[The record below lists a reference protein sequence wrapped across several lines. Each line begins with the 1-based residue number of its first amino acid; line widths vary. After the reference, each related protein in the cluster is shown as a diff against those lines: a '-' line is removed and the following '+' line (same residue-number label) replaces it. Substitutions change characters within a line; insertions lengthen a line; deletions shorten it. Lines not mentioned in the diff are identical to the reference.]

1 MQEFRVRNAK
11 LYASRTVIE
20 YVAIRGAPLK
30 YVIPAIA
37 ALLLA
42 ACATTSIPREAEAVR
57 DFVALSGL
65 ERIEAIRMY
74 RQLRYG
80 YVNDYF
86 VIVVAGER
94 HYLVEFTARCYSLRA
109 KTFTAAMVDHRHDPS
124 YLIEKDTIRGC
135 VVGKIYEATPEQ
147 LIEVKQLSRSIRD
160 QDRVPSEA

>member
-1 MQEFRVRNAK
+1 M
-11 LYASRTVIE
+11 
-20 YVAIRGAPLK
+20 K
-30 YVIPAIA
+30 YLIPVVA

-42 ACATTSIPREAEAVR
+42 ACGSTSTPREAEAVR

-65 ERIEAIRMY
+65 DRTEAIRMY

-86 VIVVAGER
+86 VIVISGER

-109 KTFTAAMVDHRHDPS
+109 KTFTAAMVDQRHDPS

-135 VVGKIYEATPEQ
+135 PVGKIYRATPEQ

-160 QDRVPSEA
+160 ADLVPNEA

>member
-1 MQEFRVRNAK
+1 
-11 LYASRTVIE
+11 
-20 YVAIRGAPLK
+20 LK

-42 ACATTSIPREAEAVR
+42 ACGATSTPREAEAVR

-65 ERIEAIRMY
+65 ERIDAIRMY

-86 VIVVAGER
+86 VIVIAGQR

-109 KTFTAAMVDHRHDPS
+109 KTFTTAMVDQRHDPS
-124 YLIEKDTIRGC
+124 YLVEKDTIRGC
-135 VVGKIYEATPEQ
+135 PVGKIYEATPEQ
-147 LIEVKQLSRSIRD
+147 LIEVKNLSRSIRD
-160 QDRVPSEA
+160 QDIVPSEA